1 MISSYRRPVPTNKCN
16 KQIHKKDHNMVS
28 IIVPVYKSEK
38 TLHSCVESLQ
48 NQTEPNLEIVL
59 VDDGSP
65 DNCPFICDELAKK
78 DPRIKAVHKENG
90 GVSSA
95 RNKGIEKA
103 QGEFLLFVD
112 SDDSVEA
119 NMVEELLHHIGDMDL
134 AICGYHHHYMG
145 RDVEK
150 IPETS
155 KWTGAESFL
164 KLYGKG
170 YLNMPWNKLFRRELA
185 GRFDESL
192 SLGEDLLFNLDYLR
206 RAERG
211 TAIVQKPLY
220 HYIQNDT
227 GNTLSSKKRD
237 NKLELAKRIWR
248 EASGFYEE
256 LAGHEDKSGVINAR
270 LLQEVLDDVESLPF
284 DPGRSR
290 KEKLMAIE
298 AYIRDPDLQKA
309 GNNAALSALD
319 YRMIHGCMRHGWTH
333 AVYYLSVLR
342 AWIVRALRR

>member
-1 MISSYRRPVPTNKCN
+1 
-16 KQIHKKDHNMVS
+16 MVS

-48 NQTEPNLEIVL
+48 NQTEPNLEIIL

-65 DNCPFICDELAKK
+65 DNCPSICDELAKK

-112 SDDSVEA
+112 SDDSVES
-119 NMVEELLHHIGDMDL
+119 NMVEELLHHMGDMDL

-150 IPETS
+150 IPEIP

-237 NKLELAKRIWR
+237 NKLELAKKIWR
-248 EASGFYEE
+248 EAAAFYEE

-270 LLQEVLDDVESLPF
+270 LLQEVLDDIESLPF
-284 DPGRSR
+284 DHSRSR
-290 KEKLMAIE
+290 EEKLKAIE

-309 GNNAALSALD
+309 GKNAALFALD

-342 AWIVRALRR
+342 AWIVRNLRR